1 MTYLQSF
8 ICQALKDLGLEKM
21 SMTRDPRRQKI
32 ALRVFDLAMSWLEEN
47 EKSFRSAPSIE
58 QSRLEVLE

>member
-1 MTYLQSF
+1 MP
-8 ICQALKDLGLEKM
+8 
-21 SMTRDPRRQKI
+21 MTRDPRRQKI
-32 ALRVFDLAMSWLEEN
+32 AQRVFDLAMSWLEEN